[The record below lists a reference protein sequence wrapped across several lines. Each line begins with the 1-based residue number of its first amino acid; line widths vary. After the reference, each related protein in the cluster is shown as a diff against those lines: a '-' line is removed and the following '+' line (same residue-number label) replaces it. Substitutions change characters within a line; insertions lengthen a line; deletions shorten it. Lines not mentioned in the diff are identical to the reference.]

1 MLAESFW
8 EVMFD
13 NLHQGI
19 YVLDHAGRY
28 IYCNRAFLQMVGGA
42 SREDI
47 LQLNA
52 FRLVPEGQVRKSV
65 GVAALEQKK
74 PLTMINTVITPRGYH
89 YRQMATATPIFDDMG
104 AVVYVLVET
113 TLLETLERQFQNAL
127 LVEDR
132 DYADVYPGNAGA
144 PGPVEVVAESPAMR
158 ALLEMARQ
166 LAQVDT
172 TVLLT
177 GETGTG
183 KEVVAQYLHRHSRRA
198 RGDMVEINCAAL
210 PENLLEAELFG
221 YEKGAFT
228 GALNTG
234 KPGLVEKAQ
243 GGTLFLDEVN
253 SLPLALQG
261 KLLRLLETRR
271 SKRLGALEEKELDFR
286 LICATNQDLREQM
299 EQGNF
304 RSDLYYRLSVVPI
317 TLPPLRERREDIVP
331 LALHFLEQ
339 FCRQYGRT
347 KVFAQGVLDQ
357 LQAYDW
363 PGNVRELRNVV
374 ERLLITSTA
383 DAMEIRQAPDHLIS
397 GSIPSQNGKAQSI
410 QQPVWHAAAP
420 APSEGPY
427 SLEEYVQSC
436 ERQAIADALARCG
449 TTYKAAECLGVNQST
464 IVRKKQKYG
473 L

>member
-19 YVLDHAGRY
+19 YVLDHVGRY
-28 IYCNRAFLQMVGGA
+28 IYCNRAFLQMVGGV

-74 PLTMINTVITPRGYH
+74 PLTMINTVSTPRGYR
-89 YRQMATATPIFDDMG
+89 YRQLATATPIFDDMG
-104 AVVYVLVET
+104 AVAYVLVET
-113 TLLETLERQFQNAL
+113 TLLKTLERQVQNAL

-132 DYADVYPGNAGA
+132 DYADVYPGSAGT

-183 KEVVAQYLHRHSRRA
+183 KEVIAQYLHRHSRRA
-198 RGDMVEINCAAL
+198 RGDLVEINCAAL

-299 EQGNF
+299 ERGNF

-317 TLPPLRERREDIVP
+317 TLPPLRERRADIVP

-383 DAMEIRQAPDHLIS
+383 DTMEIRQAPDHLIS
-397 GSIPSQNGKAQSI
+397 GSIPNQNSQAQPVRQS
-410 QQPVWHAAAP
+410 VWHAEAP

-427 SLEEYVQSC
+427 SLEEYVRSC

-449 TTYKAAECLGVNQST
+449 TTYKAAEYLGVNQST